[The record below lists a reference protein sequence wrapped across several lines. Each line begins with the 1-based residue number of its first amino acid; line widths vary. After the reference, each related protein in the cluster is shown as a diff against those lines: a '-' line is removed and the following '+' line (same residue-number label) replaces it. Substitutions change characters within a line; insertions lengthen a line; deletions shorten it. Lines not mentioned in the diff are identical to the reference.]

1 MNNYRKKPRRFVFID
16 RDGVINVERGEYTVT
31 RNQWE
36 WAPGAFDGIKK
47 LTDAGFGIIV
57 ITNQAC
63 IAKGVQTEA
72 GLAEL
77 HEFMLDGISKAGGKI
92 LRIYHCP
99 HQTSDSCLC
108 RKPEPGMILQAAKDY
123 AIPLS
128 GTFMIGDSLRD
139 MEAGSRAGIRTILID
154 SGPVSDSQPMQYEP
168 GEFRADNLSAA
179 ADIVIRETER
189 KNRLTPNS
197 NYIYLAIILFS
208 LEHILNISV

>member
-1 MNNYRKKPRRFVFID
+1 MNNSRKKPRRFVFID
-16 RDGVINVERGEYTVT
+16 RDGVINIERGEYTVT
-31 RNQWE
+31 IDQWE

-63 IAKGVQTEA
+63 ISKGIQTEE

-99 HQTSDSCLC
+99 HQTSDCCLC

-123 AIPLS
+123 AITLS

-139 MEAGSRAGIRTILID
+139 MEAGRRAGTRTILID
-154 SGPVSDSQPMQYEP
+154 LGPGADSQRTQFVP
-168 GEFRADNLSAA
+168 GEFKVDNLCDA

-189 KNRLTPNS
+189 KNRLTTNS
-197 NYIYLAIILFS
+197 NYIYLAIILFW
-208 LEHILNISV
+208 LEHF